1 MGDVYVTRGL
11 SDERRTTRMSTAP
24 TAAGQDPTP
33 VPACDPVTAPVLDQD
48 PALDRDPVTGTAPV
62 AGTTPDGT
70 TPEGGSPDGHPAGK
84 HARRF
89 GLPVATALVM
99 GNIIGGGIFLLPA
112 SVAPFGTISLLAFG
126 VLTLGAIA
134 LALVFGRL
142 ARRLPKTG
150 GPYVYARAAFGDFA
164 GFLAAWSYWITAWVS
179 NAALAVAAVGYLDVL
194 VPVHE
199 SKLLTIV
206 AALSF
211 QWLPGLANLAGT
223 RYVGAVQV
231 VATVLKFVPLLLVA
245 VGGFFFF
252 DPANLGPFQASEGSP
267 IGAISASAAILLFSY
282 LGVESAAVSA
292 GEVRDPRRNVGRA
305 TVLGT
310 LGAAVLYL
318 VGTLSVFG
326 TVAHDKLVHSTA
338 PFSDATNIMFGGS
351 WGGVA
356 VACMAMVSILGALNG
371 WTLLSAQAPYAA
383 ARDGLFPKAFT
394 IKRRGVPTF
403 GVVVTVALASMLTIY
418 NYTAGTKGVFEM
430 LVLVTTFTAT
440 VPYLLSTAA
449 QIYFLLSGQGEKVSR
464 AHLVR
469 DGVLALA
476 AFGFSIWLVAGAGY
490 EAVYQG
496 VLFLFV
502 GVLVYAVMAARKGR
516 AARTANGENGENGEG
531 AEVGAPLVNTAAE

>member
-1 MGDVYVTRGL
+1 
-11 SDERRTTRMSTAP
+11 MSTA
-24 TAAGQDPTP
+24 T
-33 VPACDPVTAPVLDQD
+33 
-48 PALDRDPVTGTAPV
+48 
-62 AGTTPDGT
+62 TTPQRDAAQQEDT
-70 TPEGGSPDGHPAGK
+70 RHT
-84 HARRF
+84 RRF

-112 SVAPFGTISLLAFG
+112 SVAPYGTISLIAFG

-142 ARRLPKTG
+142 AHRLPRTG

-194 VPVHE
+194 VPVHA
-199 SKLLTIV
+199 SKPATIA
-206 AALSF
+206 AALAF
-211 QWLPGLANLAGT
+211 QWLPALANLAGT
-223 RYVGAVQV
+223 RYVGAVQI
-231 VATVLKFVPLLLVA
+231 VATVLKFVPLILVA
-245 VGGFFFF
+245 VGGLFFF
-252 DPANLGPFQASEGSP
+252 DSANLGPFHPSGGSAL
-267 IGAISASAAILLFSY
+267 GAVSASAAILLFSY

-310 LGAAVLYL
+310 LGAAAVYL
-318 VGTLSVFG
+318 LGTLSVFG
-326 TVAHDKLVHSTA
+326 TVAHDELVTSTA

-351 WGGVA
+351 WGGTV

-383 ARDGLFPKAFT
+383 ARDGLFPKVFT
-394 IKRRGVPTF
+394 VKRRGVPTA
-403 GVVVTVALASMLTIY
+403 GVLVTVVLASLLTVY
-418 NYTAGTKGVFEM
+418 NFTAGTKGVFEI

-449 QIYFLLSGQGEKVSR
+449 QIYFLLSGQSEKVSR
-464 AHLVR
+464 ARLAR
-469 DGVLALA
+469 DGVLAVA
-476 AFGFSIWLVAGAGY
+476 AFGFSLWLVAGSGY
-490 EAVYQG
+490 AAVYQG

-502 GVLVYAVMAARKGR
+502 GVLVYAWMAARKQR
-516 AARTANGENGENGEG
+516 AAAQGVNPEAG
-531 AEVGAPLVNTAAE
+531 A